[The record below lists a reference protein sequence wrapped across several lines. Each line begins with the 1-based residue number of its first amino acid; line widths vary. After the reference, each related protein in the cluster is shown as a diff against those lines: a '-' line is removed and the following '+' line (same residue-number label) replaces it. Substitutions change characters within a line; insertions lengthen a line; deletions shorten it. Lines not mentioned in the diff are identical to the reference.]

1 MSGQPFRRAGRR
13 GQVLPFRFDGR
24 DYEGYRGDTLAAA
37 LLANGVRTVATS
49 VVLGRPRGIFAA
61 WTEEPNAVVQI
72 EHPFPEPMLQATVVE
87 LYAGLVATGLPG
99 RGRLAAGLDPARYDG
114 VYAHCDVLVVGAGP
128 AGLAAATAAAGSGAR
143 VILADDRPSPGGSLP
158 DTGESVGGVP
168 GTAWAATALA
178 ALESHP
184 ETRVLTRTSVFGH
197 YDDNYLVA
205 VERRGEDAS
214 SRERVWRIRARR
226 VVLATGAHE
235 RSIAFAGNDLP
246 GVMLAGSARA
256 YVNRYGVLPGRRAVV
271 FTTGDGAYA
280 AARDLA
286 AAGVEIAAVVDTRAA
301 GDPGGT
307 GGLDG
312 TGGLGDAEVLSG
324 HFVTRANGE
333 HGVISVTVSER
344 PVAGGGPS
352 GVIGSG
358 AVPSG
363 GREIE
368 ADLLLVSGGWNPA
381 VHLFSQAGGTLRYDE
396 VLGSFVPGSTRQAV
410 EVAGAARGLRTLA
423 ACLED
428 GAAAGTRAVE
438 AAGLR
443 APSTSGASVRKAGE
457 APRAGETSPGA
468 ETPRAGQA
476 SPDTEIPQAGEARE
490 PEAVSGDGEPSGTTP
505 AGHVWLVPADDYRT
519 HFVDLQ
525 RDVTVADVMRAT
537 GAGLRSVEH
546 VKRYTTAGTGLDQG
560 KTSGVLTGG
569 VVAHALGVDVS
580 ELGTTTF
587 RAPYVPVS
595 FATLA
600 GRDRGALHDPVRVTA
615 LHGWHVAYGAPFEN
629 VGQWKRPWYYPR
641 EGEDMEAAVLRECR
655 AVREA
660 AGAMDASTLGKI
672 DIQGPDAAE
681 LLDRLYTN
689 MMSTLK
695 VGSIRYGVMCRP
707 DGMVFD
713 DGTVIRL
720 AEDRFLVTTTTG
732 NAAAV
737 LDWMEEWLQTEWPSL
752 RVYCTSVT
760 EQWATVA
767 LAGPRSRE
775 VLAGLAPGLAVDNA
789 SFPFMTWRDTRVAG
803 LDARVCR
810 ISFSGELAYE
820 INVSARDGL
829 ALWEA
834 VQATGA
840 VTPYGTETM
849 HVLRAEKG
857 YPIVGQDTDGTVTPA
872 DLGMEW
878 VVSKKKA
885 DFLGKRSFARADT
898 ARPDRKHLV
907 GLLPL
912 DPDVLLPEGSHLVA
926 ADRLPEPPVP
936 TLGHVTSSY
945 RSAALGRTFALAL
958 VSGGRERV
966 GERLYVPVGGEPLPV
981 TVTHHVLYDPE
992 GARRDGPPAG
1002 TRTGPAHGTEP
1013 SATGLSGTAELSGAK
1028 PRGARSRGAEPS
1040 GRPSP
1045 PARLE
1050 PVSSPGLRIAELP
1063 FLTQV
1068 GLRVEPG
1075 SDTAADIALALGVPL
1090 PTEPGTFA
1098 STGTG
1103 APPSGTAA
1111 DDTRVLWL
1119 GPDEWLV
1126 VGPAGGTGLE
1136 ARLRA
1141 AAGTGHAAV
1150 TDVSAQRTVLL
1161 VTGPRARD
1169 LLSHGCALDLHP
1181 RAFGPGRCAQT
1192 MLARAQVVIAAREDG
1207 GFHILVRSS
1216 FADYLVAWLL
1226 DAAGEYL
1233 GR

>member
-1 MSGQPFRRAGRR
+1 MSGQPFRREGRR
-13 GQVLPFRFDGR
+13 GEVLPFRFDGR

-49 VVLGRPRGIFAA
+49 VTLGRPRGIFAA

-99 RGRLAAGLDPARYDG
+99 RGRLAAEPDPARYDG

-158 DTGESVGGVP
+158 DTGETVDGVP
-168 GTAWAATALA
+168 GTTWAATALA
-178 ALESHP
+178 ELESHP
-184 ETRVLTRTSVFGH
+184 ETRVLTRTSVFGY

-256 YVNRYGVLPGRRAVV
+256 YANRYGVLPGRRAVV
-271 FTTGDGAYA
+271 FTTGDSAYA

-286 AAGVEIAAVVDTRAA
+286 AAGVEIAAVVDTRTGGTPGRDGSGRSGA
-301 GDPGGT
+301 PGGPDGPDGPDGLDGLDGLDGP

-312 TGGLGDAEVLSG
+312 LGGAEVLTG
-324 HFVTRANGE
+324 HFVTRVNGE
-333 HGVISVTVSER
+333 HGVTSVTVSER
-344 PVAGGGPS
+344 PVAGGTPPGTAASGTAPS
-352 GVIGSG
+352 GAVHSGMTGSG
-358 AVPSG
+358 AAGSGTPASAAAGSGTHGFGTATSGTPAPG

-410 EVAGAARGLRTLA
+410 EVAGAARGLLTLA

-428 GAAAGTRAVE
+428 GTAAGARAAG

-443 APSTSGASVRKAGE
+443 TPHTPGASVRK
-457 APRAGETSPGA
+457 PT
-468 ETPRAGQA
+468 
-476 SPDTEIPQAGEARE
+476 
-490 PEAVSGDGEPSGTTP
+490 GTTP
-505 AGHVWLVPADDYRT
+505 AEHVWLVPADDYRT

-546 VKRYTTAGTGLDQG
+546 VKRYTTAGTGHDQG

-569 VVAHALGVDVS
+569 VVAHALGMDVA

-587 RAPYVPVS
+587 RAPYLPVS

-615 LHGWHVAYGAPFEN
+615 LHEWHVAYGAPFEN

-775 VLAGLAPGLAVDNA
+775 VLAGLAPELAVDNA

-820 INVSARDGL
+820 INVSAWDGL

-936 TLGHVTSSY
+936 MLGHVTSSY

-966 GERLYVPVGGEPLPV
+966 GERLYVPVGGELLPV

-992 GARRDGPPAG
+992 GARRDG
-1002 TRTGPAHGTEP
+1002 
-1013 SATGLSGTAELSGAK
+1013 
-1028 PRGARSRGAEPS
+1028 
-1040 GRPSP
+1040 
-1045 PARLE
+1045 
-1050 PVSSPGLRIAELP
+1050 
-1063 FLTQV
+1063 
-1068 GLRVEPG
+1068 
-1075 SDTAADIALALGVPL
+1075 
-1090 PTEPGTFA
+1090 
-1098 STGTG
+1098 
-1103 APPSGTAA
+1103 
-1111 DDTRVLWL
+1111 
-1119 GPDEWLV
+1119 
-1126 VGPAGGTGLE
+1126 
-1136 ARLRA
+1136 
-1141 AAGTGHAAV
+1141 
-1150 TDVSAQRTVLL
+1150 
-1161 VTGPRARD
+1161 
-1169 LLSHGCALDLHP
+1169 
-1181 RAFGPGRCAQT
+1181 
-1192 MLARAQVVIAAREDG
+1192 
-1207 GFHILVRSS
+1207 
-1216 FADYLVAWLL
+1216 
-1226 DAAGEYL
+1226 
-1233 GR
+1233 